1 RAIGI
6 LIADGSDAARIKAVK
21 QAVTDAGATVKMI
34 AAKIG
39 EAKLADGSLLKV
51 DGQLAGTPS
60 VMFDAVALILSKE
73 AAASLS
79 KEAAAIDFV
88 RDAFGHLKAIGVDPG
103 GEALLKIAGIESD
116 AGVIALDSL
125 DRFSF
130 IAAAKTRQWEREARI
145 RTLA

>member
-1 RAIGI
+1 
-6 LIADGSDAARIKAVK
+6 VK
-21 QAVTDAGATVKMI
+21 II

-60 VMFDAVALILSKE
+60 VLFDAVAIILSEE
-73 AAASLS
+73 AAALLG

-88 RDAFGHLKAIGVDPG
+88 RDAFGHLKAIGFDKG
-103 GEALLKIAGIESD
+103 GETLLKTAANEQD
-116 AGVIALDSL
+116 AGVIAIGLP
-125 DRFSF
+125 DRF
-130 IAAAKTRQWEREARI
+130 IAAAKTRQWEREASV